1 MNNQQKREMIKRW
14 ASVVQEYKAA
24 AKKLETATGVSQFDS
39 LQGAAADA
47 VCCQYTQDLQ
57 VLLGDTDEWLS
68 WFAFETE
75 FGVDG
80 GDVQDDEGAEWISVK
95 TLDDLFK
102 VMGIDGDL

>member
-68 WFAFETE
+68 WFAFETN
-75 FGVDG
+75 FGADG
-80 GDVQDDEGAEWISVK
+80 RARIDEDSDWVQVK
-95 TLDDLFK
+95 TVDDLFK
-102 VMGIDGDL
+102 VMGIDGD